1 MSARSALNLSVWNRY
16 DLRCLRSAAVTGLTE
31 AEVMAALDDPG
42 NPSLFGL
49 TVGPGWAQ
57 ITRDSQ
63 TWTLVS
69 RPGFLG
75 GSRRQ
80 EERTIMDIGKD
91 LLLEMYRTMQRIRLF
106 EATVRDLATANEI
119 PGFVH
124 VSIGEEASA
133 AGICAALRKTDRI
146 TSTHRGHGH
155 LIAKGGKLAQMMAEI
170 FGKRT
175 GYCKGKG
182 GSMHIVDF
190 ALGILGANGI
200 VGAGLP
206 IATGSALAAV
216 IAKRDDV
223 TACFFGDGAS
233 NEGTFHESLNLAA
246 VWKLPVVYVCENN
259 GFGEF
264 TPMQTV
270 TSVKDIAVRAQAY
283 GIPGYVVDGNDVL
296 EVYGYASEAV
306 ARARA
311 GEGPTLLECKTYRWE
326 GHVVGEQAFLGT
338 GAYRSEQEINEW
350 KARCPLIRFQKF
362 AAESGKITSAELKKI
377 EDETAAELEEAV
389 KFARE
394 SPLPDVSE
402 VKDDVYI

>member
-1 MSARSALNLSVWNRY
+1 
-16 DLRCLRSAAVTGLTE
+16 
-31 AEVMAALDDPG
+31 
-42 NPSLFGL
+42 
-49 TVGPGWAQ
+49 
-57 ITRDSQ
+57 
-63 TWTLVS
+63 
-69 RPGFLG
+69 
-75 GSRRQ
+75 
-80 EERTIMDIGKD
+80 MDVGKD
-91 LLLEMYRTMQRIRLF
+91 KLLEMYRAMQRIRQF
-106 EATVRDLATANEI
+106 ESRIRDLALKNEI

-133 AGICAALRKTDRI
+133 AGVCAALRETDRI

-155 LIAKGGKLAQMMAEI
+155 LIAKGGRLDRMMAEI
-170 FGKRT
+170 YGKRG

-190 ALGILGANGI
+190 SLGILGANGI

-246 VWKLPVVYVCENN
+246 VWKLPVVFVCENN

-264 TPMQTV
+264 TPMDTV

-283 GIPGYVVDGNDVL
+283 GIPGHIVDGNNVL
-296 EVYGYASEAV
+296 EVYQYASEAV

-311 GEGPTLLECKTYRWE
+311 GAGPTLLECKTYRWE
-326 GHVVGEQAFLGT
+326 GHVVGEQAFLGEE
-338 GAYRSEQEINEW
+338 AYRKKAEIEEW
-350 KARCPLIRFQKF
+350 KRRCPLIRFEKWC
-362 AAESGKITSAELKKI
+362 AESGKISAF
-377 EDETAAELEEAV
+377 ELERITAEATRDLDAAIE
-389 KFARE
+389 FARSSE
-394 SPLPDVSE
+394 LPDPSE
-402 VKDDVYI
+402 VTDDVYA